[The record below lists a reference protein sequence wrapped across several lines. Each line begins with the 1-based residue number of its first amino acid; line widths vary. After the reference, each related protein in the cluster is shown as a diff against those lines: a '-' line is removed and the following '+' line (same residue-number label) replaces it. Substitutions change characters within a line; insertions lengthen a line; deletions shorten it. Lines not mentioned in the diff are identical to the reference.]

1 MQIIIVQLPDK
12 TRRTREQILKRKKER
27 NKKEIVHHPAQIYD
41 NWKKKNTCTTFRQ
54 IYAGTLG

>member
-1 MQIIIVQLPDK
+1 MQKNEEWYGHKLSLMQIIIVQLPDK

-41 NWKKKNTCTTFRQ
+41 N
-54 IYAGTLG
+54 